1 MNRAELKKLWKE
13 EEDKALNFAIREDA
27 YLLERRRSEPLPWS
41 FEEKVKDFLKP
52 GSRILDLSADGG
64 SFLLTLNHPG
74 RLLSAAGRPG
84 SCGTS
89 LQKGLAFRGIE
100 RREYSPE
107 KGEPIPFEDESF
119 QVVICFE
126 DAYELNE
133 VRRVLKPG
141 GFLITQQAGGQNGG
155 RLFQKA
161 GESLWGVRP
170 DFNLENELPKLKQT
184 GFRIRT
190 ADEAYPQV
198 RFSDVGALC
207 FYLKRRAGL
216 FPGFS
221 VEGFF
226 RELLGLEARREA
238 LGFLQMEEHRFFLVA
253 KKA

>member
-1 MNRAELKKLWKE
+1 MNEKRLKELWVQEEAKALDCSVKE
-13 EEDKALNFAIREDA
+13 EV
-27 YLLERRRSEPLPWS
+27 YLSGRRKREPLPWS
-41 FEEKVKDFLKP
+41 YEDKVKDFLKP

-64 SFLLTLNHPG
+64 SFLLTLDHPG

-84 SCGTS
+84 SCGAS

-133 VRRVLKPG
+133 VKRVLKPG
-141 GFLITQQAGGQNGG
+141 GFFITQQAGGQNGG
-155 RLFQKA
+155 RLFQKP

-170 DFNLENELPKLKQT
+170 DFNLENELPKLRQL

-198 RFSDVGALC
+198 NFSDVGALC